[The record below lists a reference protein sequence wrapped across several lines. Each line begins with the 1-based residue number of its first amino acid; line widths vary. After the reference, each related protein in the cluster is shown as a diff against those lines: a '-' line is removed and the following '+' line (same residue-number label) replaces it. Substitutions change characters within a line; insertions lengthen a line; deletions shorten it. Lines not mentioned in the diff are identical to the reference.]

1 MKRILVIDDDSP
13 VRTTICEN
21 LRDWGFIALEA
32 ANGVQGMTT
41 IQQYGIPDI
50 VITDI
55 IMPEMDGLEV
65 IKEIRKQKSG
75 VKIIAISGG
84 GRTEAEDFL
93 ESAKKAGADLTF
105 SKPLDLD
112 QLERTIG
119 TLTH

>member
-1 MKRILVIDDDSP
+1 MKQVLVIDDDCP

-21 LRDWGFIALEA
+21 LREWGFIVLEA
-32 ANGVQGMTT
+32 RNGRQGIET
-41 IQQYGIPDI
+41 IDRLGFPDI

-55 IMPEMDGLEV
+55 IMPEMGGIEV
-65 IKEIRKQKSG
+65 IKEIRKRESG

-93 ESAKKAGADLTF
+93 ETAKKTGADMAF

-112 QLERTIG
+112 HLETAVND
-119 TLTH
+119 LTR